1 MKKEWYVYYTKSR
14 WEKKIRKYLI
24 ERSFEVFLP
33 QHKVMRQWSDRKKK
47 VEVPLFNSYI
57 FVRSN
62 ENEIHDVLQ
71 IPGIVKNLKYNGAP
85 AVLHEKEYKAIIGW
99 LSTGLMIEVEGLSD
113 NFEVGEKVKVLGGA
127 FKGLEG
133 EIRRV
138 DDDTCC
144 LILNSIQQVLKIN
157 IRKELLSA

>member
-14 WEKKIRKYLI
+14 WEKKIKKYLI
-24 ERSFEVFLP
+24 EREYEVFLP

-85 AVLHEKEYKAIIGW
+85 AVLHEKEYQAINGW

-157 IRKELLSA
+157 IRKELLSV